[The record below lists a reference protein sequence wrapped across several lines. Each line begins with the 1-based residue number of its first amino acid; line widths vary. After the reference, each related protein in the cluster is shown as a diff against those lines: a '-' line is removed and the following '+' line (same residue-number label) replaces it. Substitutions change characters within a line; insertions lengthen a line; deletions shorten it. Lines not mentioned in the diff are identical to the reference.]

1 MSRIALSIAV
11 GTILMFFPVVG
22 EAQWADGTHIY
33 NTNPGN
39 VGVGTTTPL
48 DKLHVNGN
56 IRIAPNGILNS
67 QNTLKIR
74 DVLNGRAVMQF
85 IPTGTLETN
94 PANFEFYGTDYVA
107 DPVNYER
114 LMIRSRGTSELAYT
128 IITGAGGT
136 GAIRPL
142 RISTGANT
150 GVFIDSGGRVG
161 IGTTAPTQQ
170 LEVNGNIFVSGNI
183 NAKYQDVAEWV
194 PTDGEIPSGTVV
206 ILDPQHSNRVMP
218 SSTSYDTS
226 VAGVISSQPGIAL
239 GEPSDTKVLVATMGR
254 VRVKVDA
261 SSRPIRIG
269 DLLVTSDK
277 PGIAMRSEPLDI
289 GGHKI
294 HRPGTV
300 VGKALEPLGTG
311 SGEILVLLS
320 LQ

>member
-1 MSRIALSIAV
+1 MSRVALCIMVAAMFVLLPAV
-11 GTILMFFPVVG
+11 C
-22 EAQWADGTHIY
+22 EAQWTTGTHIY

-39 VGVGTTTPL
+39 VGIGTTTPL

-67 QNTLKIR
+67 QNTLRIR

-85 IPTGTLETN
+85 IPTGTLTTN

-150 GVFIDSGGRVG
+150 GVFIDSAGRVG
-161 IGTTAPTQQ
+161 IGTTTPSQQ
-170 LEVNGNIFVSGNI
+170 LDVAGNINVSGNI

-194 PTDGEIPSGTVV
+194 PTDGQIPSGTVV
-206 ILDPQHSNRVMP
+206 ILDPRHSNRVMP
-218 SSTSYDTS
+218 SSSSYDTS
-226 VAGVISSQPGIAL
+226 VAGVISSKPGIAL
-239 GEPSDTKVLVATMGR
+239 GEPSDTKILVATMGR

-261 SSRPIRIG
+261 TSNPIRIG

-277 PGIAMRSEPLDI
+277 AGIAMRSEPIDI
-289 GGHKI
+289 AGYKI

-300 VGKALEPLGTG
+300 VGKALEPLDGG